1 MSFTQTSISQ
11 RRGRETARPR
21 AGLASDL
28 AATASLVLRPQG
40 RPGTRLRQS
49 VSAGTRPVAPMAYR
63 ITDLAVLELIGSTH
77 PRVPL

>member
-28 AATASLVLRPQG
+28 AATASLVAAAARPTWDASAPKRQRRYSSG
-40 RPGTRLRQS
+40 RADG
-49 VSAGTRPVAPMAYR
+49 
-63 ITDLAVLELIGSTH
+63 
-77 PRVPL
+77 